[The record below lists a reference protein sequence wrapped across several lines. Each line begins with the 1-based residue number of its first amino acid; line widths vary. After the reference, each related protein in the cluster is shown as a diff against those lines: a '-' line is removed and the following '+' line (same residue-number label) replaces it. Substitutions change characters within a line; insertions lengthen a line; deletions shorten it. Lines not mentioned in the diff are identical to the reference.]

1 MPALE
6 STSPYSNTNHAVS
19 QTQVIIYNTGC
30 ILTTSHKGGVGLKE
44 EKKKKVFCM
53 CLGHAH
59 VKSVFSSGNERA
71 AVLSRRLSSA

>member
-19 QTQVIIYNTGC
+19 QTQVIIYNMGC

-44 EKKKKVFCM
+44 EKKKDVSHVS
-53 CLGHAH
+53 GAHARQ
-59 VKSVFSSGNERA
+59 VCFF
-71 AVLSRRLSSA
+71 